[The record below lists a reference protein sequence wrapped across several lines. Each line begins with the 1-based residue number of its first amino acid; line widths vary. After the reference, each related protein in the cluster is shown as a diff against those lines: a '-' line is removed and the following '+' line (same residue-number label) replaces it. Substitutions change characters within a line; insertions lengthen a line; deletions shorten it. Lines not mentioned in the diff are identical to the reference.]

1 MFYTNKNYTVD
12 TRFHLN
18 GNLYYDMPIS
28 IINPPNTCFDAPFSQ
43 EKDSKLCLKLY
54 KLDARNKSLSGCGDL
69 VVNADEN
76 ELVKIKMGCFR
87 LASGSRHTETNLMSI
102 YRNKKNFFY
111 SYNNSTEGFKD
122 AFNLNKNDFN
132 LAATL
137 FKKFKKL
144 DIPNLAINF
153 SPDKLVNNIYDTF
166 FSSNSNDKK

>member
-1 MFYTNKNYTVD
+1 
-12 TRFHLN
+12 
-18 GNLYYDMPIS
+18 MPIS
-28 IINPPNTCFDAPFSQ
+28 ITNPPNTCFDAPSSQ

-69 VVNADEN
+69 VVNAGET

-87 LASGSRHTETNLMSI
+87 LANGSRHTETNLMSI
-102 YRNKKNFFY
+102 YHNKKNFFY
-111 SYNNSTEGFKD
+111 SYNNSTDGFND

-137 FKKFKKL
+137 FKKIKKL
-144 DIPNLAINF
+144 DLPNLALNF

-166 FSSNSNDKK
+166 FSPNANNDKK